1 MDGDSLESRDMHIY
15 ADQCAPNT
23 KMSRSRQDI
32 RSASHASTGLERC
45 GAGGR
50 VQQPACL
57 GSRRFDARRAA
68 PIIELETLDLQQT
81 KCLSSATLVGREES
95 FSQTNGMN

>member
-1 MDGDSLESRDMHIY
+1 MDCDSLKSRDMHIY

-50 VQQPACL
+50 VQQSAYL
-57 GSRRFDARRAA
+57 GSLRFDAQRAG
-68 PIIELETLDLQQT
+68 PIL
-81 KCLSSATLVGREES
+81 
-95 FSQTNGMN
+95 